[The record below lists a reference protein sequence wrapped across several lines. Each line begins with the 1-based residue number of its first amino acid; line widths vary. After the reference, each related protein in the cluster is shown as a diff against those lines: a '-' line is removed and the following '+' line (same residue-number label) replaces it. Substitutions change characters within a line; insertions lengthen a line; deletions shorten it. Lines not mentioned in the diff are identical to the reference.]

1 MAELKGP
8 IWLKNRLAMKQPRI
22 KLRYDFYDMKNV
34 ARELNISTPDG
45 LQWLK
50 SALGWCGTAVDSLA
64 DRICFKEF
72 RNDNFDMNNIFNM
85 NNPDVMTNSAIIGAL
100 ISACDFIYISVDD
113 DGFPRLQVIDGYN
126 ATGIMDQTTMLL
138 QEGYAVLERDA
149 ETDLPT
155 MEAYFVPGRTD
166 YYQRGV
172 LIRQYFNKAHYPLL
186 VPMVYKPDAKRP
198 FGHSRI
204 SRSNMELTSSALRT
218 IKRSEVSA
226 EFFSYPQKYVTGLDR
241 DAEKMDKWKATM
253 SSLLAFT
260 KDRNGEHPVVGQF
273 QQESMEPHLSQL
285 KMFASLFAGQNGL
298 TLDDLGFPS
307 SNPSS
312 SEAIRAAHENLRL
325 TARKAQKTLG
335 TGLLNA
341 GYLAACLRDEYAYK
355 REAIYLTRP
364 AWEPIFEP
372 DGSALAGLGDA
383 IIKIN
388 QALPGYMTEERIS
401 DLIGL

>member
-85 NNPDVMTNSAIIGAL
+85 NNPDVLTSSAIIGAL

-166 YYQRGV
+166 YYQKGV
-172 LIRQYFNKAHYPLL
+172 LIRQYFHKSPYPLL

-218 IKRSEVSA
+218 IKRSEISA
-226 EFFSYPQKYVTGLDR
+226 EFFSFPQRYVTGLDK
-241 DAEKMDKWKATM
+241 DAERMNKWKATM
-253 SSLLAFT
+253 SALLDFR
-260 KDRNGEHPVVGQF
+260 KDKNGDHPVVGQF
-273 QQESMEPHLSQL
+273 QQESMEPHLAQL

-341 GYLAACLRDEYAYK
+341 GYLAACLRDEYSYK
-355 REAIYLTRP
+355 REAIYLTKP

>member
-85 NNPDVMTNSAIIGAL
+85 NNPDVLTSSAIIGAL

-172 LIRQYFNKAHYPLL
+172 LIRQYFNKAPYPLL

>member
-8 IWLKNRLAMKQPRI
+8 IWLKNKLHTKQTRV
-22 KLRYDFYDMKNV
+22 KLRYEFYEMKNV
-34 ARELNISTPDG
+34 AKELNISTPDG

-64 DRICFKEF
+64 DRITFKEF
-72 RNDNFDMNNIFNM
+72 RNDNFDMNQIFNM
-85 NNPDVMTNSAIIGAL
+85 NNPDVLTNSAIIGAL
-100 ISACDFIYISVDD
+100 ISSCDFIYISVDD
-113 DGFPRLQVIDGYN
+113 DGFPRMQVIDGYN
-126 ATGIMDQTTMLL
+126 ATGRMDATTMLL

-149 ETDLPT
+149 ETDQPT
-155 MEAYFVPGRTD
+155 MEAYFVPGRTE
-166 YYQRGV
+166 YYQNGI
-172 LIRQYFNKAHYPLL
+172 LIRSYTHMAPYPLL
-186 VPMVYKPDAKRP
+186 VPIVFKPDAKRP

-204 SRSNMELTSSALRT
+204 SRSNMELTNSALRT
-218 IKRSEVSA
+218 IKRSEIAA
-226 EFFSYPQKYVTGLDR
+226 EFFSYPQKYVTGLDK
-241 DAEKMDKWKATM
+241 DAERMDKWKATM
-253 SSLLAFT
+253 SSLLTFT
-260 KDRNGEHPVVGQF
+260 KGKNGDHPIVGQF
-273 QQESMEPHLSQL
+273 QQESMAPHMEQL

-307 SNPSS
+307 ANPSS

-325 TARKAQKTLG
+325 TAKKAQKTFG
-335 TGLLNA
+335 TGMLNA
-341 GYLAACLRDEYAYK
+341 GYLAACVRDEYSYK
-355 REAIYLTRP
+355 REAVYLTRP

-388 QALPGYMTEERIS
+388 QALPDYMTEERIS